1 MRETEEKAE
10 RRHGMKTKCGLDCEE
25 CGFQEC
31 PGCTE
36 TDGRPF
42 GGSCMLAVCCGE
54 KGCENCGRSFE
65 APCRL
70 KEELI
75 AEFNALG
82 IEDME
87 EVKSLNALSGTYVNL
102 AYKLP
107 GGQEIRF
114 WDDSRI
120 YLGNQIRK
128 MGSDRCYGLA
138 ADEDYLLVSEYGE
151 GGSDAEIVVYK
162 RRK

>member
-1 MRETEEKAE
+1 
-10 RRHGMKTKCGLDCEE
+10 MKTKCGLDCEE
-25 CGFQEC
+25 CGFKEC

-36 TDGRPF
+36 TGGRPF
-42 GGSCMLAVCCGE
+42 GGTCMLAVCCDE

-87 EVKSLNALSGTYVNL
+87 EITSLNALNGAYVNL

-114 WDDSRI
+114 WDDGRI
-120 YLGNQIRK
+120 YLGNQVRK
-128 MGSDRCYGLA
+128 KGSDRCYGLT
-138 ADEDYLLVSEYGE
+138 ADENYLLVCEYGE
-151 GGSDAEIVVYK
+151 NGSDAEIVVYK
-162 RRK
+162 GGNEDLARA

>member
-1 MRETEEKAE
+1 
-10 RRHGMKTKCGLDCEE
+10 MKTKCGLDCEE
-25 CGFQEC
+25 CGYKEC
-31 PGCTE
+31 SGCTE

-42 GGSCMLAVCCGE
+42 GGSCMLAVCCDE
-54 KGCENCGRSFE
+54 KGCENCGRAFE

-87 EVKSLNALSGTYVNL
+87 EVKSLNALSGAFVNL

-114 WDDSRI
+114 WDDGRI
-120 YLGNQIRK
+120 YLGNQLCK
-128 MGSDRCYGLA
+128 KGSDRCYGLT
-138 ADEDYLLVSEYGE
+138 ADENYLLVCEYGE